1 MVENAN
7 KDDRSEQGNGKAQ
20 DCEQEKDIETPPI
33 DAQAIEFEC
42 GLCNFKS
49 KTKNVLEGHIRF
61 DHLKCQTC
69 KENFFTIEKFK
80 SHMEKSHTDS
90 IWHKKKNC
98 ELCKR
103 SFSNWTLYEAHI
115 KSISA
120 SISPAQIVKK
130 RLSQRQLQL
139 NITKIV

>member
-80 SHMEKSHTDS
+80 SHMEKSQTVFGTR
-90 IWHKKKNC
+90 
-98 ELCKR
+98 KR
-103 SFSNWTLYEAHI
+103 TVSFVRDHF
-115 KSISA
+115 
-120 SISPAQIVKK
+120 QIGHCT
-130 RLSQRQLQL
+130 RL
-139 NITKIV
+139 I